1 MRGMA
6 GRASGGVELLCV
18 RRARLHARTSSSV
31 TVLTATSTPA
41 EASYSGG
48 GYYGY
53 GHGSVEKEEGG
64 KAELIGEHKE
74 GSLRSRSAGGAAN
87 RRGGASVAGG
97 RRRCGSGD
105 GEAQSSN

>member
-31 TVLTATSTPA
+31 TVLTATSTAA

-48 GYYGY
+48 GYYGC
-53 GHGSVEKEEGG
+53 GHGSVEKEEGK
-64 KAELIGEHKE
+64 KAELTGEHKE
-74 GSLRSRSAGGAAN
+74 GFEVSE
-87 RRGGASVAGG
+87 RRGGGESTRPSFGG
-97 RRRCGSGD
+97 RR
-105 GEAQSSN
+105 